1 MYSLTNTK
9 MKINPTFRALIPP
22 LAPEELA
29 QLEANIINDGCRDP
43 LVVWN
48 GTLIDGH
55 NRYAIC
61 EKHGI
66 KFETV
71 EMEFADEDA
80 AMDWMDANQL
90 GRRNLTPDQR
100 SLLRGRRYNR
110 TKPTRAQTGAMKGK
124 GADTLAGPIT
134 AETLAAQY
142 GVSEKTIR
150 RDGKRAEAIEKLAE
164 SQPEQAQL
172 VRDGLKRFNLV
183 RREIK
188 LEEVKKS
195 VALPTA
201 KYRVIYADP
210 PWKYGDQLTEDYGA
224 VKFHYPAM
232 TIAELCAMPI
242 RDVCEPDAVLFLW
255 VTSPLLEECFPII
268 NAWGFKY
275 KTSFVWDKVKH
286 NMGHYNSVRHELLL
300 ICTRG
305 SCTPDT
311 KKLNDSVQSIERTTH
326 STKPEKFREII
337 EELYPHGKR
346 LELFARKQTEGW
358 TAYGNQ
364 S

>member
-100 SLLRGRRYNR
+100 SLLRGRRYDR

-134 AETLAAQY
+134 AETLAVEKP
-142 GVSEKTIR
+142 VSR
-150 RDGKRAEAIEKLAE
+150 
-164 SQPEQAQL
+164 
-172 VRDGLKRFNLV
+172 
-183 RREIK
+183 
-188 LEEVKKS
+188 
-195 VALPTA
+195 
-201 KYRVIYADP
+201 
-210 PWKYGDQLTEDYGA
+210 
-224 VKFHYPAM
+224 
-232 TIAELCAMPI
+232 
-242 RDVCEPDAVLFLW
+242 
-255 VTSPLLEECFPII
+255 
-268 NAWGFKY
+268 
-275 KTSFVWDKVKH
+275 
-286 NMGHYNSVRHELLL
+286 
-300 ICTRG
+300 
-305 SCTPDT
+305 
-311 KKLNDSVQSIERTTH
+311 
-326 STKPEKFREII
+326 
-337 EELYPHGKR
+337 
-346 LELFARKQTEGW
+346 
-358 TAYGNQ
+358 
-364 S
+364 

>member
-1 MYSLTNTK
+1 
-9 MKINPTFRALIPP
+9 
-22 LAPEELA
+22 
-29 QLEANIINDGCRDP
+29 
-43 LVVWN
+43 
-48 GTLIDGH
+48 
-55 NRYAIC
+55 
-61 EKHGI
+61 
-66 KFETV
+66 
-71 EMEFADEDA
+71 
-80 AMDWMDANQL
+80 MDWMDANQL
-90 GRRNLTPDQR
+90 GRRNLKPDQR

-110 TKPTRAQTGAMKGK
+110 TKKAAHSRPGNAGGKRESQSDTPAPDTWPCHHCGGIHVIGKNPCHGWKEGEPSTRLDTAT
-124 GADTLAGPIT
+124 TLA
-134 AETLAAQY
+134 QQH
-142 GVSEKTIR
+142 GVSRATVI